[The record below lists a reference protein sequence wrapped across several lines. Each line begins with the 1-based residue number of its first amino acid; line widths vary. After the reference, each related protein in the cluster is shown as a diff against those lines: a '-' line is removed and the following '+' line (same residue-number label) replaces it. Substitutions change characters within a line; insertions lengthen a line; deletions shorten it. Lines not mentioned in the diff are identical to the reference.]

1 MVKRK
6 REEVNVKPRTKR
18 AKRILEKREPKLVSL
33 SPHLLMECH
42 LKRHSGFYTRLR
54 PGVFFQSKSACR
66 WKM

>member
-33 SPHLLMECH
+33 SRHLLMDSQ
-42 LKRHSGFYTRLR
+42 LKPQSGYWIRL
-54 PGVFFQSKSACR
+54 
-66 WKM
+66 